1 MINKPFNRFQNKYP
15 KKDDGG
21 YKINENIYAKTI
33 RLIQEGEESIVCN
46 TSDAV
51 KKAYD
56 SGLDLVEISPTAEP
70 PVCKI
75 VDYKKF
81 LYDKKKKEKEN
92 QKSKSSNA
100 LKEIKMTPNIGEHDY
115 SFKVKQA
122 AEFLTKGNKIKIT
135 VFFKGREMVYR
146 NKGEMLLLKFS
157 QEVVD
162 YGKVEQL
169 PKQEGKFMAMIMVPR
184 KKQ

>member
-21 YKINENIYAKTI
+21 YKINEKIYAKTI
-33 RLIQEGEESIVCN
+33 RLIREGMEPIVCD
-46 TSDAV
+46 TSDAISQ
-51 KKAYD
+51 AHEL
-56 SGLDLVEISPTAEP
+56 GLDLVEISPDAEP

-75 VDYKKF
+75 IDYKKF
-81 LYDKKKKEKEN
+81 LYDKKKKEREN
-92 QKSKSSNA
+92 HKSKSSNA
-100 LKEIKMTPNIGEHDY
+100 LKEIKMTPNIGDHDY

-122 AEFLTKGNKIKIT
+122 AEFLAKGNKVKAT
-135 VFFKGREMVYR
+135 VFFKGREMAYK

>member
-21 YKINENIYAKTI
+21 YKINERIYAKTI
-33 RLIQEGEESIVCN
+33 RLIREGAEPIVCE
-46 TSDAV
+46 TS
-51 KKAYD
+51 KALIKAKELE
-56 SGLDLVEISPTAEP
+56 LDLVEISPTADP

-81 LYDKKKKEKEN
+81 LYDKKKKEKDN
-92 QKSKSSNA
+92 HKSKGSNA

-115 SFKVKQA
+115 SFKTKQA
-122 AEFLTKGNKIKIT
+122 SEFLTKGNKVKVT
-135 VFFKGREMVYR
+135 VLFKGREMVYKS
-146 NKGEMLLLKFS
+146 KGEMLLLKFS
-157 QEVVD
+157 QEVID

-169 PKQEGKFMAMIMVPR
+169 PKQEGKFMAMIMISR

>member
-1 MINKPFNRFQNKYP
+1 MNDKPFNRFQSKYP

-21 YKINENIYAKTI
+21 YKINERIYSKTI
-33 RLIQEGEESIVCN
+33 RLIKEEGEPIICD
-46 TSDAV
+46 TSEARNQ
-51 KKAYD
+51 AYEL
-56 SGLDLVEISPTAEP
+56 GLDLVEISPNAEP

-81 LYDKKKKEKEN
+81 LYDKKKKEKDN
-92 QKSKSSNA
+92 HKSKSSNA

-115 SFKVKQA
+115 SFKAKQA
-122 AEFLTKGNKIKIT
+122 TEFLTKGNKIKVT
-135 VFFKGREMVYR
+135 VFFKGREMAYK

-169 PKQEGKFMAMIMVPR
+169 PKQEGKFMAMIMIPR
-184 KKQ
+184 KK